1 MRLPVKRKPFLHLA
15 PVKIAGKAFKKVI
28 FVKTDVFFALNFI
41 TRLWNC
47 TIPYLYLLF

>member
-28 FVKTDVFFALNFI
+28 FVKTDVF
-41 TRLWNC
+41 C
-47 TIPYLYLLF
+47 P